1 MDGKKHLHM
10 VDWDKITKPK
20 QEGGLGSRKLTHMIK
35 TCQTKL
41 CWKFYK
47 GDKELWCNV
56 LWEKYGRKN
65 QTGGIGEAKIHD
77 SSLWKNIVKTWNL
90 YENMSVDY
98 WKWLECSHM
107 E

>member
-1 MDGKKHLHM
+1 M
-10 VDWDKITKPK
+10 
-20 QEGGLGSRKLTHMIK
+20 
-35 TCQTKL
+35 
-41 CWKFYK
+41 
-47 GDKELWCNV
+47 

-65 QTGGIGEAKIHD
+65 QVGGIGEAKIHD

-98 WKWLECSHM
+98 WKWLESSHV